1 MFICNLLIP
10 IVMIMGGKMMWMYF
24 PKNINSLVGYRTT
37 RSIKIMDTWKFA
49 HEYRGKLWCK
59 IGWLM
64 FSHQ

>member
-1 MFICNLLIP
+1 
-10 IVMIMGGKMMWMYF
+10 MIMGGKMMWMYF